1 MFSALRLKRAVFIW
15 KVGVM
20 GYIVLDKT
28 EWVLDLAK
36 EMVAQTISIEEM
48 EKIRV
53 WRNAQTSVLR
63 QNRETSVEEQES
75 YFRESILPDQGS
87 SSPTNILFTLW
98 SRGELFG
105 YGGLVHINWDFG
117 EAEISFLV
125 RPDWNRLEIFSTSF
139 LLFQQFLEGLCARSL
154 GISTLTAETFD
165 VLERQLVIALLEQ
178 SGFELVGSRQG
189 HYIKEGFPVKSLNHK
204 KRCKK

>member
-1 MFSALRLKRAVFIW
+1 MFGVLKLRGAVFIW
-15 KVGVM
+15 KVSAM
-20 GYIVLDKT
+20 GYIVLDET
-28 EWVLDLAK
+28 EWVLDLTR
-36 EMVAQTISIEEM
+36 EIVARTISIDEM
-48 EKIRV
+48 EKIRG
-53 WRNAQTSVLR
+53 WRNSQTSVLR
-63 QNRETSVEEQES
+63 QDREISIEEQEA
-75 YFRESILPDQGS
+75 YFQESILPDQGS

-154 GISTLTAETFD
+154 GITTLTAETFD
-165 VLERQLVIALLEQ
+165 VLERQLIIALLEQ

-189 HYIKEGFPVKSLNHK
+189 HYLKEGFPVKSLNHK
-204 KRCKK
+204 KGVKK

>member
-1 MFSALRLKRAVFIW
+1 MFIW
-15 KVGVM
+15 KVSAM

-28 EWVLDLAK
+28 EWVLDLTR
-36 EMVAQTISIEEM
+36 EIVARTISIEEM
-48 EKIRV
+48 EKIRG
-53 WRNAQTSVLR
+53 WRNSQTSVLR
-63 QNRETSVEEQES
+63 QDREISIEEQEA
-75 YFRESILPDQGS
+75 YFQESILPDQGS

-139 LLFQQFLEGLCARSL
+139 LIFQQFLEGLCARSL
-154 GISTLTAETFD
+154 GITTLTAETFD
-165 VLERQLVIALLEQ
+165 VLERQLIIALLEQ
-178 SGFELVGSRQG
+178 SGFELVGSRHG
-189 HYIKEGFPVKSLNHK
+189 HYLKEGFPVKSLNHK
-204 KRCKK
+204 KGVKQ